1 MSRKL
6 IFASGLLVCFSPNL
20 DPDLQTQLSTD
31 KSDTRLKLVN
41 YIRDHVRMTPLE
53 IVARSVERYG
63 VPDSVARDL
72 FGAYS
77 EFLKMLN
84 DESSRNALDS
94 LRSEDSRTD
103 PTFKRVREI
112 SRCFESALD
121 HIFFE
126 NQQITALTR
135 KYGVF

>member
-1 MSRKL
+1 
-6 IFASGLLVCFSPNL
+6 
-20 DPDLQTQLSTD
+20 
-31 KSDTRLKLVN
+31 
-41 YIRDHVRMTPLE
+41 MTPLE

-63 VPDSVARDL
+63 VPDAIAREL

-77 EFLKMLN
+77 EFLAILD
-84 DESSRNALDS
+84 DESSRVALDN

-103 PTFKRVREI
+103 KTFQRVREI
-112 SRCFESALD
+112 SKSFENALD

-126 NQQITALTR
+126 NDQIAPLTR